1 MVCRTISGCFWW
13 VWEGHNTT
21 QHKAVSV
28 VELRDLDS
36 NVNESVDVLF
46 GELN

>member
-1 MVCRTISGCFWW
+1 VELAQIVFGGFGRD
-13 VWEGHNTT
+13 TT

-36 NVNESVDVLF
+36 NVNESVDVWF
-46 GELN
+46 